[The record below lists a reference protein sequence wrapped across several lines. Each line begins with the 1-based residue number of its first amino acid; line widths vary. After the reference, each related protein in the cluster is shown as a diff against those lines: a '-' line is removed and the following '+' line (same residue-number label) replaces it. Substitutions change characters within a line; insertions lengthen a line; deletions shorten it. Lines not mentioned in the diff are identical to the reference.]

1 MLQGASPRSP
11 TMSWLPI
18 ARDFRD
24 DLCAALDE
32 AKLSDALEGLAA
44 LAAHRL
50 GFLETVQLD
59 RALARLD
66 LQEAPGFAP
75 IRLAILA
82 SSTVD
87 HLPPAIRVA
96 GLRRRLLIEVHS
108 GAYGQYWQDLLGAA
122 SALHRFK
129 PQAVLFSLSARE
141 AIAGVPLG
149 ASAAEVEGAI
159 GRFIA
164 ELRSLWRRAREIG
177 GAAVIQQTFMDVSE
191 SVFGGY
197 DRIVPGAPGAVVTLL
212 NDRLAEAAAEDGA
225 LLLDVARSSQRDGI
239 DAWFDVR
246 RWLQG
251 KLEIAPQAAPIYGD
265 LAVRI
270 LAAQRGLSKKCLVLD
285 LDNTLWGGVIGDD
298 GLDGIVLGEG
308 SAAGEAHLALQR
320 YAKQLKER
328 GIILAVC
335 SKNDAKIAEA
345 AFRDHPE
352 MVLRRA
358 DVAAFQANWDD
369 KAQNL
374 QAIAAR
380 LNIGLDSL
388 VFVDDNPIERARIRQ
403 SLPMVAVPEMPD
415 DPAHYVR
422 CLADAG
428 YFEAVAF
435 TADDRNRAEQYAA
448 NAEREALLGSAESM
462 DEFLRGL
469 KMTAVYGPFTSLDHA
484 RVVQL
489 INKTNQF
496 NTTTRRYA
504 SEEITRIMDDP
515 DALTLQFRLVDRVG
529 DNGLVSTMILRPKP
543 DDDEVLEIENW
554 VMSCRV
560 FGRELEIEA
569 MNIAVEAA
577 RERGVRALVAD
588 YIPTAKNDAISK
600 LYPSLGFVEVGR
612 PAPTNGASCWRLDLA
627 DYITRNTHIVGQEQQ
642 DDRSRDTRQIHPHSS
657 RPAARRLDRVD
668 DGNPA

>member
-1 MLQGASPRSP
+1 MLNGASPRNP
-11 TMSWLPI
+11 TMSWLP
-18 ARDFRD
+18 AAPDFRS
-24 DLCAALDE
+24 DLRAALDQ
-32 AKLSDALEGLAA
+32 AKPTDRLEGLAV
-44 LAAHRL
+44 LAGHRL

-66 LQEAPGFAP
+66 VKEAPGFQTV
-75 IRLAILA
+75 RLAILS

-108 GAYGQYWQDLLGAA
+108 GSYGQYRQDLLDPN

-129 PQAVLFSLSARE
+129 PQAALFSLSARE
-141 AIAGVPLG
+141 AIAGVPLT
-149 ASAAEVEGAI
+149 ASAAEVDAAI
-159 GRFIA
+159 GRLIG
-164 ELRSLWRRAREIG
+164 ELCSLWRKAREI
-177 GAAVIQQTFMDVSE
+177 GAAVIQQTFLDVSE
-191 SVFGGY
+191 TLFGGY
-197 DRIVPGAPGAVVTLL
+197 ERLVPGAPGAVVTRL
-212 NDRLAEAAAEDGA
+212 NDRLAEAAAEDKA
-225 LLLDVARSSQRDGI
+225 LLIDVARASQRDGI
-239 DAWFDVR
+239 DAWFDVG

-251 KLEIAPQAAPIYGD
+251 KLEIAPQAAPSYGD
-265 LAVRI
+265 LAARI

-308 SAAGEAHLALQR
+308 SAAGEAHLALQH

-335 SKNDAKIAEA
+335 SKNDARIAEA

-358 DVAAFQANWDD
+358 DIAAFQANWDD

-374 QAIAAR
+374 KAIAAG
-380 LNIGLDSL
+380 LNIGVDAL

-435 TADDRNRAEQYAA
+435 TSDDRSRAEQYSA
-448 NAEREALLGSAESM
+448 NAEREAMLGSAESM

-469 KMTAVYGPFTSLDHA
+469 NMTAIYGPFTAVDHA

-504 SEEITRIMDDP
+504 GEEVARIMDDP
-515 DALTLQFRLVDRVG
+515 DSLTLQFRLLDRVG
-529 DNGLVSTMILRPKP
+529 DNGLVSTMILRPTSA
-543 DDDEVLEIENW
+543 DDDVLEIENW

-560 FGRELEIEA
+560 FGRELEFEA
-569 MNIAVEAA
+569 MNVAVEAA
-577 RERGVRALVAD
+577 RERGARALIAD
-588 YIPTAKNDAISK
+588 YIPTPKNDVISK
-600 LYPSLGFVEVGR
+600 LYPSLGFSEIDGAA
-612 PAPTNGASCWRLDLA
+612 PANGATRWRLDLA
-627 DYITRNTHIVGQEQQ
+627 DYVTRNTHIVGQEQQ

-657 RPAARRLDRVD
+657 RPAARQLDRVD
-668 DGNPA
+668 DGNAA

>member
-1 MLQGASPRSP
+1 MQTTAPRSP
-11 TMSWLPI
+11 TMSWLP
-18 ARDFRD
+18 AASDFRG
-24 DLCAALDE
+24 DLRAALDQT
-32 AKLSDALEGLAA
+32 KPTDRLEGLAA
-44 LAAHRL
+44 LAGHRL

-66 LQEAPGFAP
+66 VKEASGFQTV
-75 IRLAILA
+75 RLAILS

-108 GAYGQYWQDLLGAA
+108 GSYGQYRQDLLDSD

-129 PQAVLFSLSARE
+129 PQAALFSLSARE
-141 AIAGVPLG
+141 AIASVPLT
-149 ASAAEVEGAI
+149 AAAAEVDAAI
-159 GRFIA
+159 GRLIG
-164 ELRSLWRRAREIG
+164 ELRSLWRKAREI
-177 GAAVIQQTFMDVSE
+177 GAAVIQQTFLDVSE
-191 SVFGGY
+191 PLFGGY
-197 DRIVPGAPGAVVTLL
+197 ERLVPGAPGAVVARL
-212 NDRLAEAAAEDGA
+212 NDRLAEAAAEDKA
-225 LLLDVARSSQRDGI
+225 LLIDVARASQRDGI
-239 DAWFDVR
+239 DAWFDVG

-251 KLEIAPQAAPIYGD
+251 KLEIAPQAAPSYGD
-265 LAVRI
+265 LAARI

-308 SAAGEAHLALQR
+308 SAAGEAHLALQH

-335 SKNDAKIAEA
+335 SKNDARIAEA

-358 DVAAFQANWDD
+358 DIAAFQANWDD

-374 QAIAAR
+374 KAIAAR
-380 LNIGLDSL
+380 LNIGVDAL

-435 TADDRNRAEQYAA
+435 TADDRSRAEQYSA
-448 NAEREALLGSAESM
+448 NAEREAMLGSAESM

-469 KMTAVYGPFTSLDHA
+469 NMTAVYGPFTAVDHA

-504 SEEITRIMDDP
+504 GEEVARIMDDP
-515 DALTLQFRLVDRVG
+515 DSLTLQFRLLDRVG
-529 DNGLVSTMILRPKP
+529 DNGLVSTMILRPTP
-543 DDDEVLEIENW
+543 ADDDVLEIENW

-560 FGRELEIEA
+560 FGRELEFEA
-569 MNIAVEAA
+569 MNVAVEAA
-577 RERGVRALVAD
+577 RERGARALIAD
-588 YIPTAKNDAISK
+588 YIPTPKNDVISK
-600 LYPSLGFVEVGR
+600 LYPSLGFTEIDGAA
-612 PAPTNGASCWRLDLA
+612 PANGATRWRLDLA
-627 DYITRNTHIVGQEQQ
+627 DYVTRNTHIVGQEQQ

-657 RPAARRLDRVD
+657 RSAARRLDRVD
-668 DGNPA
+668 DGNAA

>member
-11 TMSWLPI
+11 IMSWLPV
-18 ARDFRD
+18 AGDFRG
-24 DLCAALDE
+24 DLRAALDQ
-32 AKLSDALEGLAA
+32 AMPTDALDGLAE
-44 LAAHRL
+44 LAARRL

-66 LQEAPGFAP
+66 LQEAPGFQP
-75 IRLAILA
+75 VRLAILA

-108 GAYGQYWQDLLGAA
+108 GAYGQYRQDLLDAG
-122 SALHRFK
+122 SALHRFA

-141 AIAGVPLG
+141 AIASVSLT
-149 ASAAEVEGAI
+149 ATAAEVDDAI

-164 ELRSLWRRAREIG
+164 ELRSLWRKAREIG
-177 GAAVIQQTFMDVSE
+177 GAAVIQQTFIDVSE
-191 SVFGGY
+191 PMFGSY
-197 DRIVPGAPGAVVTLL
+197 DRMVPGAPATVIARL
-212 NDRLAEAAAEDGA
+212 NGQVCDAAARDGV
-225 LLLDVARSSQRDGI
+225 LILDVARASQRDGI
-239 DAWFDVR
+239 DAWFDVG

-251 KLEIAPQAAPIYGD
+251 KLEIAPQAAPFYGD
-265 LAVRI
+265 LAARI
-270 LAAQRGLSKKCLVLD
+270 LAALRGLSKKCLVLD

-298 GLDGIVLGEG
+298 GLEGIVLGEG
-308 SAAGEAHLALQR
+308 SGAGEAHLALQH

-328 GIILAVC
+328 GVILAVC

-345 AFRDHPE
+345 AFNDHPE
-352 MVLRRA
+352 MVLRRS
-358 DVAAFQANWDD
+358 DFAAFQANWDD

-374 QAIAAR
+374 KAIATR
-380 LNIGLDSL
+380 LNIGVDSL

-403 SLPMVAVPEMPD
+403 SLPMVSVPELPD
-415 DPAHYVR
+415 DAAHYVR

-462 DEFLRGL
+462 DDFLRGL
-469 KMTAVYGPFTSLDHA
+469 DMTAVYGPFTAVDHA

-504 SEEITRIMDDP
+504 GEEVSQIMEDP
-515 DALTLQFRLVDRVG
+515 DSVTLQFRLLDRLG
-529 DNGLVSTMILRPKP
+529 DNGLISTMILRPTAAE
-543 DDDEVLEIENW
+543 DDVLEIENW

-560 FGRELEIEA
+560 FGRELEFEA
-569 MNIAVEAA
+569 MNVAVEAA
-577 RERGVRALVAD
+577 RARGTRALVAE
-588 YIPTAKNDAISK
+588 YIRTPKNDVISK
-600 LYPSLGFVEVGR
+600 LYPSLGFTEVGR
-612 PAPTNGASCWRLDLA
+612 PAPANGATRWRLDLT
-627 DYITRNTHIVGQEQQ
+627 DYVTRNTHIVGQEQQ
-642 DDRSRDTRQIHPHSS
+642 DDRSRDTRQVHPHSS
-657 RPAARRLDRVD
+657 RPVARRLDRVD
-668 DGNPA
+668 DGNAA

>member
-11 TMSWLPI
+11 IMSWLPV
-18 ARDFRD
+18 ADDFRG
-24 DLCAALDE
+24 DLRAALDQ
-32 AKLSDALEGLAA
+32 AKPTDALDGLAA
-44 LAAHRL
+44 LAARRL

-66 LQEAPGFAP
+66 LKEAPGFQP
-75 IRLAILA
+75 VRLAILA

-108 GAYGQYWQDLLGAA
+108 GAYGQYRQDLLDAG
-122 SALHRFK
+122 SALHRFA
-129 PQAVLFSLSARE
+129 PQAALFSLSARE
-141 AIAGVPLG
+141 AVSSIALAGT
-149 ASAAEVEGAI
+149 AAEVDDTI

-164 ELRSLWRRAREIG
+164 ELRSLWRKAREIG
-177 GAAVIQQTFMDVSE
+177 AVVIQQTFIDVSE
-191 SVFGGY
+191 PLFGGY
-197 DRIVPGAPGAVVTLL
+197 DRIVPGAPSAVVARL
-212 NDRLAEAAAEDGA
+212 NARLTEAAAEDGA
-225 LLLDVARSSQRDGI
+225 LLLDVARASQRDGI
-239 DAWFDVR
+239 DAWFDVG

-251 KLEIAPQAAPIYGD
+251 KLEIAPQAAPFYGD
-265 LAVRI
+265 LAARI
-270 LAAQRGLSKKCLVLD
+270 LAALRGLSKKCLVLD

-298 GLDGIVLGEG
+298 GLEGIVLGEG
-308 SAAGEAHLALQR
+308 SAAGEAHLALQH

-328 GIILAVC
+328 GVILAVC

-345 AFRDHPE
+345 AFNDHPE
-352 MVLRRA
+352 MILRRS
-358 DVAAFQANWDD
+358 DFAAFQANWDD

-374 QAIAAR
+374 KAIATR
-380 LNIGLDSL
+380 LNIGVDSL

-403 SLPMVAVPEMPD
+403 SLPMVSVPELPD
-415 DPAHYVR
+415 DAAHYVR

-462 DEFLRGL
+462 DDFLRGL
-469 KMTAVYGPFTSLDHA
+469 DMTAVYGPFTALDHA

-504 SEEITRIMDDP
+504 GEEVSQIMDDP
-515 DALTLQFRLVDRVG
+515 DSLTLQFRLLDRLG
-529 DNGLVSTMILRPKP
+529 DNGLISAMILRPTP
-543 DDDEVLEIENW
+543 AEDDVLEIENW

-560 FGRELEIEA
+560 FGRELEFEA

-577 RERGVRALVAD
+577 RERGARALVAE
-588 YIPTAKNDAISK
+588 YIPTPKNDVISK
-600 LYPSLGFVEVGR
+600 LYPSLGFTEVGR
-612 PAPTNGASCWRLDLA
+612 PAPANGATRWRLDLT
-627 DYITRNTHIVGQEQQ
+627 DYVTRNTHIVGQEQQ
-642 DDRSRDTRQIHPHSS
+642 DDRSRDTRQVHPHSS
-657 RPAARRLDRVD
+657 RSVARQLDRVD
-668 DGNPA
+668 DGNAA

>member
-11 TMSWLPI
+11 IMSWLPV
-18 ARDFRD
+18 ADDFRG
-24 DLCAALDE
+24 DLRAALDQ
-32 AKLSDALEGLAA
+32 AKPTDALDGLAA
-44 LAAHRL
+44 LAARRL

-66 LQEAPGFAP
+66 LKEAPGFQP
-75 IRLAILA
+75 VRLAILA

-108 GAYGQYWQDLLGAA
+108 GAYGQYRQDLLDAG
-122 SALHRFK
+122 SALHRFA
-129 PQAVLFSLSARE
+129 PQAALFSLSARE
-141 AIAGVPLG
+141 AVSSIALAGT
-149 ASAAEVEGAI
+149 AAEVDDTI

-164 ELRSLWRRAREIG
+164 ELRSLWRKAREIG
-177 GAAVIQQTFMDVSE
+177 AVVIQQTFIDVSE
-191 SVFGGY
+191 PLFGGY
-197 DRIVPGAPGAVVTLL
+197 DRIVPGAPSAVVARL
-212 NDRLAEAAAEDGA
+212 NARLTEAAAEDGA
-225 LLLDVARSSQRDGI
+225 LLLDVARASQRDGI
-239 DAWFDVR
+239 DAWFDVG

-251 KLEIAPQAAPIYGD
+251 KLEIAPQAAPFYGD
-265 LAVRI
+265 LAARI
-270 LAAQRGLSKKCLVLD
+270 LAALRGLSKKCLVLD

-298 GLDGIVLGEG
+298 GLEGIVLGEG
-308 SAAGEAHLALQR
+308 SAAGEAHLALQH

-328 GIILAVC
+328 GVILAVC

-345 AFRDHPE
+345 AFNDHPE
-352 MVLRRA
+352 MILRRS
-358 DVAAFQANWDD
+358 DFAAFQANWDD

-374 QAIAAR
+374 KAIATR
-380 LNIGLDSL
+380 LNIGVDSL

-403 SLPMVAVPEMPD
+403 SLPMVSVPELPD
-415 DPAHYVR
+415 DAAHYVR

-462 DEFLRGL
+462 DDFLRGL
-469 KMTAVYGPFTSLDHA
+469 DMTAVYGPFTALDHA

-504 SEEITRIMDDP
+504 GEEVSQIMDDP
-515 DALTLQFRLVDRVG
+515 DSLTLQFRLLDRLG
-529 DNGLVSTMILRPKP
+529 DNGLISAMILRPTP
-543 DDDEVLEIENW
+543 AEDDVLEIENW

-560 FGRELEIEA
+560 FGRELEFEA

-577 RERGVRALVAD
+577 RERGARALVAE
-588 YIPTAKNDAISK
+588 YIPTPKNDVISK
-600 LYPSLGFVEVGR
+600 LYPSLGFTEVGR
-612 PAPTNGASCWRLDLA
+612 PAPANGATRWRLDLT
-627 DYITRNTHIVGQEQQ
+627 DYVTRNTHIVGQEQQ
-642 DDRSRDTRQIHPHSS
+642 DDRSRDTRQVHPHSS
-657 RPAARRLDRVD
+657 RSVARRLDRVD
-668 DGNPA
+668 DGNAA